1 MVNLMLLPMI
11 TITVSDSNDKNI
23 CDDVYA
29 DDHAIKDAVLQIDM
43 EEYGVA
49 LDLARKYNLD
59 CDLVYQRQWRNTPV
73 SVTSIQDYLVSV

>member
-1 MVNLMLLPMI
+1 MTRSHV
-11 TITVSDSNDKNI
+11 TCNDNN
-23 CDDVYA
+23 DDTYA
-29 DDHAIKDAVLQIDM
+29 GNDADNTAVRQIDM

-73 SVTSIQDYLVSV
+73 SVTSIQDYLVSILP